1 MQSRHH
7 VNRQEGWNETCWLH
21 MIPKERH
28 NLHSKTLLPILTR
41 DVVAVA
47 TFQGRGGCLP
57 LVFRA
62 SSSSPSVPVPQLM
75 KLNWPSLEKT
85 SFSLISYSLLDPNLP
100 SSFPSWALGMLSQ
113 AFLTHSV
120 FIYLLTRLKAT
131 AYSFLSH
138 CPAQS
143 LLQNRVFMKCVGRL
157 DKCTIRDHIKP
168 WSSSLRLSQWM
179 KIEPS

>member
-47 TFQGRGGCLP
+47 MFQGRGVCLP
-57 LVFRA
+57 LVFWV

-75 KLNWPSLEKT
+75 KLNWLSLEKT
-85 SFSLISYSLLDPNLP
+85 SFFLISYSLLDPNLP
-100 SSFPSWALGMLSQ
+100 SSFPSWALGVLSQ
-113 AFLTHSV
+113 AFSHTVCLS
-120 FIYLLTRLKAT
+120 ISSPDWRL
-131 AYSFLSH
+131 
-138 CPAQS
+138 
-143 LLQNRVFMKCVGRL
+143 VGRPRL
-157 DKCTIRDHIKP
+157 IHFSPTVLHRAYCRTGCL
-168 WSSSLRLSQWM
+168 WSVLADLISVR
-179 KIEPS
+179 